1 MRRLVLSVAVSAAA
15 ALSACASTPDRLEGA
30 WIAAEASGGVFGQP
44 YPTLV
49 IEGSRISGTASCN
62 RYAGEIQR
70 LAESTRFTDLAVT
83 EMACAPRVME
93 QETLFLSLM
102 RDMSS
107 LDASQPGLLV
117 LRTVDGRLLRFRS
130 APPQ

>member
-1 MRRLVLSVAVSAAA
+1 MRRLAIIAAF
-15 ALSACASTPDRLEGA
+15 ALAACASTPDPLQGA

-44 YPTLV
+44 HPTLV
-49 IEGSRISGTASCN
+49 IDGARISGTASCN
-62 RYAGEIQR
+62 RYTGEVQR

-83 EMACAPRVME
+83 EMACDPRVME

-102 RDMSS
+102 RDMTS
-107 LDASQPGLLV
+107 LDASQPGMLV